1 MTRTSGFLPSLN
13 EQGPPARVVR
23 AWLAGDFD
31 VVIGL
36 PVLAEIGD
44 VLRRPR
50 IKKKYKVR
58 EPDLAQYLQLI
69 AAGAAIVTTRGTMRL
84 CRDPDDD
91 VLLEIAITGKARYLV
106 TRDDDLKR
114 DLDLVRQMR
123 ANGVRVVSVSQFLAT
138 L

>member
-1 MTRTSGFLPSLN
+1 M
-13 EQGPPARVVR
+13 ARR
-23 AWLAGDFD
+23 RFRL
-31 VVIGL
+31 VIGL

-58 EPDLAQYLQLI
+58 EEDLAQYLQLI

-114 DLDLVRQMR
+114 DLDLVRQMKAR
-123 ANGVRVVSVSQFLAT
+123 GVRVVSVSQFLAT
-138 L
+138 LRFSRPPAHRAKSRPSRCCRRG